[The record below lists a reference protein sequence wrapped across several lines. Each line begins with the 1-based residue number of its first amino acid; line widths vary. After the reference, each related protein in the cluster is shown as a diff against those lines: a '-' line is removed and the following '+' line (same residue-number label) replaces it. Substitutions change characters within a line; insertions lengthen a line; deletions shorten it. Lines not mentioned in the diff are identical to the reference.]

1 MGPTILRRCLGSR
14 GGPRAITSRCHRAQW
29 ATKPYSTF
37 RFLEAPFLL
46 SPCSFSAF
54 FSHSICVSFAFFLDK
69 FYHLPID
76 LRRAVP
82 SHHGTR
88 TFYFL
93 FFLLQFGMRTHDRI
107 SM

>member
-46 SPCSFSAF
+46 SPCL

-69 FYHLPID
+69 FYHL
-76 LRRAVP
+76 RRVVP

-88 TFYFL
+88 AFYFL
-93 FFLLQFGMRTHDRI
+93 FFFFKMGNKKKKKKKKK
-107 SM
+107 